1 MDSHALALEIEPC
14 VYRSWKAR
22 ECAEYD
28 GWELRYADGFS
39 RRGNSVFPAGRSRI
53 PHEEK
58 LDWCREWY
66 RKRGLG
72 LVLRQ
77 TPATE
82 PGLDE
87 ILEAEGFSRE
97 GVTDVMVGGVGA
109 TSGEI
114 SVHEAA
120 SSGWL
125 ETTAGLWGFDL
136 ASPTG
141 WRAIIDRIDLP
152 AGFVCVDGE
161 AAGLAIVDG
170 PWVGLF
176 EIIVAPSQRRKGL
189 GRLVTNSL
197 LNWGRDLG
205 AERAYLQVVEAN
217 ETAIAFYRAL
227 GFEHAY
233 SYWYR
238 RDQPQP
244 EKSPA

>member
-1 MDSHALALEIEPC
+1 MGSHELALEIEPC
-14 VYRSWKAR
+14 VYRSWRAR

-39 RRGNSVFPAGRSRI
+39 RRGNSVFPAGSSSI
-53 PHEEK
+53 PLNEK

-66 RKRGLG
+66 RERGLG
-72 LVLRQ
+72 LVIRQ

-87 ILEAEGFSRE
+87 LLEAEGFSRE
-97 GVTDVMVGGVGA
+97 GVTHVMVGEVGTA
-109 TSGEI
+109 SGGLR
-114 SVHEAA
+114 VHET
-120 SSGWL
+120 SSAGWL
-125 ETTAGLWGFDL
+125 QTAAELWGFDI

-152 AGFVCVDGE
+152 AGFVCVGGE

-170 PWVGLF
+170 SWMGLF

-197 LNWGRDLG
+197 LNWGSGVG
-205 AERAYLQVVEAN
+205 AERAYLQVVGTN
-217 ETAIAFYRAL
+217 DSAIEFYRAL
-227 GFEHAY
+227 GFERAY

-238 RDQPQP
+238 RDSRPQ
-244 EKSPA
+244 KSVK